1 MVNSQK
7 VTSLLLGSWCSLALV
22 YCGKISLNAQKMDTA
37 SSKDNA
43 THCGCQKGITEPESK
58 CVPEARPHIR
68 CATNTVQYNSS
79 EAYVPMHCSAGH
91 LSTFEKANKTD
102 EQEVE
107 ICTRQASRLSKRVSL
122 QPDCPYEQ
130 ISICKAWK
138 STEIGY
144 SIAELLENETLP
156 QVLHVTHGHTGS
168 SEQESLIEGDVV
180 LSHCLI
186 AREVVI
192 AESRTG
198 VHFTVPLKSHHKFF
212 LVQDNVNTF
221 ADVWKVCSQFAHCS
235 TATDLAKLPQLPRVV
250 KVTSASKGKTPYE
263 SVEKGMLLLLQAV
276 AERDGKIALVAKD
289 LNGDERCL
297 SEKCKGGFELRPR
310 DTWLHIEEIV
320 QHSPLP
326 TKVFLAN
333 HQMIADSNTGDP
345 ALLDEHCTLQCQPFT
360 LLHKTKQ
367 TYLVVSKH
375 NKSIDSAFTSELV
388 LEVPTTLNIRL
399 KCIPLTD
406 KKQEKSLLQVAK
418 KVYEH
423 IQLCPGQL
431 VLDNS
436 LAMTEAEHKLQELL
450 YLTTFSQDT
459 VEQIRLM
466 AGGKP
471 KVRLPASALPA
482 ARKKLKKKSQGFG
495 LMEQD
500 VEGTITQIKTDI
512 RNLEAMLTE
521 CKDRLH
527 RLEMNLQAGDANNS

>member
-1 MVNSQK
+1 
-7 VTSLLLGSWCSLALV
+7 
-22 YCGKISLNAQKMDTA
+22 MDTA

-43 THCGCQKGITEPESK
+43 TRCECQKAITEPESE
-58 CVPEARPHIR
+58 CVPEASPSIR
-68 CATNTVQYNSS
+68 HATNTVHYNSS
-79 EAYVPMHCSAGH
+79 DAYVPMQSSGGH
-91 LSTFEKANKTD
+91 LSAFGKANKTD
-102 EQEVE
+102 DQEAE
-107 ICTRQASRLSKRVSL
+107 ICGGQVSGPPTRVSL
-122 QPDCPYEQ
+122 LQDNPYEQ
-130 ISICKAWK
+130 ISICKAQK
-138 STEIGY
+138 CPEIGY
-144 SIAELLENETLP
+144 SIAELLENETMP
-156 QVLHVTHGHTGS
+156 QVLHVTQGHAGG

-192 AESRTG
+192 AESKTG
-198 VHFTVPLKSHHKFF
+198 VQFTIPLKSHHKFF
-212 LVQDNVNTF
+212 LVQENISTF
-221 ADVWKVCSQFAHCS
+221 ADVWKMSSQFTHCN

-250 KVTSASKGKTPYE
+250 KATSASKGKTPYE
-263 SVEKGMLLLLQAV
+263 SVEKGMILILQAV

-297 SEKCKGGFELRPR
+297 REKCKGGFELRPR

-320 QHSPLP
+320 QHSSLP

-333 HQMIADSNTGDP
+333 HQMIADFDTAGDP
-345 ALLDEHCTLQCQPFT
+345 TLLKEHCTLQCQPFT
-360 LLHKTKQ
+360 LLRETKQ
-367 TYLVVSKH
+367 TYLVMSKH

-388 LEVPTTLNIRL
+388 LEVPTTVNIRV
-399 KCIPLTD
+399 KCMPLTD
-406 KKQEKSLLQVAK
+406 EKQEKSLLQVAK

-436 LAMTEAEHKLQELL
+436 LAMTEAEHRLQELL

-471 KVRLPASALPA
+471 KVRLSASALPA
-482 ARKKLKKKSQGFG
+482 ARKRLKKKSQDYG

-500 VEGTITQIKTDI
+500 VEGTLIQIKTDI
-512 RNLEAMLTE
+512 RNLEAMLRE

-527 RLEMNLQAGDANNS
+527 RLEMNLQAGNTNN